1 MFLSNK
7 MSVFDQNIAGISLDI
22 KFFFQSEHSI
32 FKKRINND
40 FNEQN
45 KTWLSNF
52 SKIHLNLVKINQN
65 VLIHE
70 LCFKYMH
77 KN

>member
-45 KTWLSNF
+45 KTRLSKF
-52 SKIHLNLVKINQN
+52 Q
-65 VLIHE
+65 
-70 LCFKYMH
+70 
-77 KN
+77 